1 MGHRRRKG
9 DPRSGP
15 GKAPSPR
22 DQLGADAHELELPN
36 RGQRFEAET
45 AGPFQVLRIGDHARQ
60 APDED
65 APARGRRR
73 TCRPTTRDVA
83 KAKAL
88 LDDIGVKDA
97 NGDGV
102 RHLPTGEAFAP
113 ELLITAA

>member
-1 MGHRRRKG
+1 
-9 DPRSGP
+9 
-15 GKAPSPR
+15 
-22 DQLGADAHELELPN
+22 
-36 RGQRFEAET
+36 
-45 AGPFQVLRIGDHARQ
+45 
-60 APDED
+60 
-65 APARGRRR
+65 
-73 TCRPTTRDVA
+73 VA